1 MSAKR
6 GYAEAESSIAN
17 KKPLPY
23 ATYEEA
29 HQALQ
34 TLKRTSICDEVQEHE
49 ERALATVDAANS
61 ASTVMRQMGIRVS
74 AQLCAHPETDAGRV
88 GKALV
93 QALKTSKASVCC
105 EIYMA
110 LISIFEVKDQF
121 IKALDADTLKQLSMA
136 VHRDL
141 ANSQHHVRGAALAM
155 LMHIADDALDIVR
168 RFTTDA
174 HAKVRQAALAAIQQA
189 QMQGTRL
196 PLEIYDDCVAAT
208 KDTTEQVR
216 LLAADLV
223 WAVASAH
230 SEHIVDDTRLIDDA
244 FIRVCDMVNDGAVRV
259 RQRACI
265 VLGRFRTVDAQY
277 LAQTL
282 SKQLMSHMKRVQRGP
297 ARGYAGRN
305 SGVRSS
311 HTSSTATTAA
321 ASSSG
326 PAIPTPTGDANVGDL
341 RILDS
346 GAAGAFVHALEDEF
360 QEVRDAAIESI
371 LELSSGSHEFAA
383 RAVDFLVDM
392 FNDSSDRVRVRAIRA
407 LTALGARSP
416 IRATTEQLSIAESA
430 MRDSNS
436 SVRCRMYEFLAHVSV
451 PDTAA
456 LLSLIQAFKT
466 NLEAYSGDLPGIF
479 AAISSLGRRHGHL
492 IGAPTV
498 RSLLGIS
505 ELYLSRE
512 PRIDDT
518 LYAASVVLL
527 VNAKK
532 AHRSAIAAALPDF
545 VFEHLPYLQDKYP
558 GSLPSDIVELV
569 PTRLSFVRRM
579 LDRPEPDLA
588 IDNLVRDDSVHQATA
603 AFETMCIQIQKAFKN
618 EPGSDSSSSS
628 VLQQSASSVMAME
641 ESEPQ
646 HKAVARYAE
655 LIALV
660 LQAQDIIRSDG
671 SLLYRELTSLAARI
685 MYGSY
690 SLEART
696 LGLHIGCCRALGYLR
711 IFAHAIWLISH
722 SALSHTTQVKAK
734 MHEEFH
740 TRISLYT
747 GSKQQQQGQQ
757 LVELTDLSATDT
769 ADQPDELIKF
779 IRNFKAL
786 EFMPQ
791 SRCQYATASVELAT
805 QARRSQQKFNH
816 LFPLSLQINAQMCWA
831 MRRDRVLV
839 TVTLPTQKICAMR
852 PPPAAFKPMRAL
864 HWSLEWHS
872 VPLSLPLGSG
882 EPASVALS
890 MALLHPVDVSWSDL
904 FIIDG
909 LLVPASYDVSNYYKG
924 VAKRSQFAR
933 ITVSDP
939 VSVTVNPIEFRP
951 PASAHTRA

>member
-6 GYAEAESSIAN
+6 GYAEAESSAAN
-17 KKPLPY
+17 KRSLPY
-23 ATYEEA
+23 TTYEEA

-34 TLKRTSICDEVQEHE
+34 ALKRTSISDKVQEHE
-49 ERALATVDAANS
+49 ERALATIDT
-61 ASTVMRQMGIRVS
+61 ASMVMRQMGVRVS
-74 AQLCAHPETDAGRV
+74 AQLCAHPETNAQRV

-93 QALKTSKASVCC
+93 QALDTSNASVCC

-110 LISIFEVKDQF
+110 LISVFEAKDQF
-121 IKALDADTLKQLSMA
+121 STALGTDTLQQLRTA

-141 ANSQHHVRGAALAM
+141 ANSQHHLRGAALAM
-155 LMHIADDALDIVR
+155 LMHVTDNALDTVR

-189 QMQGTRL
+189 QMQGALL
-196 PLEIYDDCVAAT
+196 PLELYDDCVAAT

-230 SEHIVDDTRLIDDA
+230 SEHTADDTRLIDDA

-259 RQRACI
+259 RQRACV
-265 VLGRFRTVDAQY
+265 VLGRFRAVDAQY

-305 SGVRSS
+305 SGVKSS
-311 HTSSTATTAA
+311 NPAPS
-321 ASSSG
+321 ASG
-326 PAIPTPTGDANVGDL
+326 AAIPTPTGDANVGDL

-371 LELSSGSHEFAA
+371 LDLSSGSNEFAA

-392 FNDSSDRVRVRAIRA
+392 FNDSSDRVRIRAIRA
-407 LTALGARSP
+407 LTALGTRSL

-430 MRDSNS
+430 MRDSSS

-456 LLSLIQAFKT
+456 LLSLVQAFKA
-466 NLEAYSGDLPGIF
+466 NLETYPGDLPRIF

-492 IGAPTV
+492 IGAPAV

-512 PRIDDT
+512 PRIDDA

-527 VNAKK
+527 VNARK

-545 VFEHLPYLQDKYP
+545 VFGHLPYFQDKYP
-558 GSLPSDIVELV
+558 GSLPADVVELV

-579 LDRPEPDLA
+579 LDRPGSDPTVDKLA
-588 IDNLVRDDSVHQATA
+588 RDDSLRQAAA
-603 AFETMCIQIQKAFKN
+603 AFEAMCIQIQETLNN
-618 EPGSDSSSSS
+618 EASAST
-628 VLQQSASSVMAME
+628 LQQSALSVMQMK
-641 ESEPQ
+641 ESEPR

-655 LIALV
+655 LVALV
-660 LQAQDIIRSDG
+660 LQAQDIMRSKG
-671 SLLYRELTSLAARI
+671 PPLYRALTSLAAQI

-690 SLEART
+690 SLQVRT
-696 LGLHIGCCRALGYLR
+696 LGLHTGCCRALAYLR
-711 IFAHAIWLISH
+711 IFAHAIWLVSH
-722 SALSHTTQVKAK
+722 SELKHTARVKAK

-740 TRISLYT
+740 TRVSLHI
-747 GSKQQQQGQQ
+747 GCKQQIPT
-757 LVELTDLSATDT
+757 ELIELSAADT
-769 ADQPDELIKF
+769 ADKPDALVSF
-779 IRNFKAL
+779 IRNFKIV

-805 QARRSQQKFNH
+805 PSRRSQQEFNH
-816 LFPLSLQINAQMCWA
+816 LFPLSLQVNAQICWA
-831 MRRDRVLV
+831 VRRDRVLV
-839 TVTLPTQKICAMR
+839 AVTLPTQKICAMR
-852 PPPAAFKPMRAL
+852 PPPTVFKPMRAL

-872 VPLSLPLGSG
+872 APLSLPLGSG

-890 MALLHPVDVSWSDL
+890 VALLHPAEVPWSDL
-904 FIIDG
+904 FIVDG
-909 LLVPASYDVSNYYKG
+909 SLVPVSYDISNYYKG
-924 VAKRSQFAR
+924 AAERSQFVRVA
-933 ITVSDP
+933 VSDS
-939 VSVTVNPIEFRP
+939 VSVTVNPIEFKP
-951 PASAHTRA
+951 PASLHTRA

>member
-6 GYAEAESSIAN
+6 GYEAESSTAN

-23 ATYEEA
+23 TTYEEA

-34 TLKRTSICDEVQEHE
+34 TLKRTSISDEVQEHE
-49 ERALATVDAANS
+49 ERAIATIDTANLAS
-61 ASTVMRQMGIRVS
+61 MVMRQLGVRVS
-74 AQLCAHPETDAGRV
+74 AQLCVHPETNARRV

-93 QALKTSKASVCC
+93 QALETSNASMCC

-110 LISIFEVKDQF
+110 LINIFEAKDQF
-121 IKALDADTLKQLSMA
+121 IKTLDTDTLRQLNTA

-141 ANSQHHVRGAALAM
+141 ANSQHHLRGAALAM
-155 LMHIADDALDIVR
+155 LMHVADDALDIVR

-189 QMQGTRL
+189 QMQGTLL
-196 PLEIYDDCVAAT
+196 PLELYDDCVAAT

-230 SEHIVDDTRLIDDA
+230 SEHTVDDTRLIDDA

-259 RQRACI
+259 RQRACV
-265 VLGRFRTVDAQY
+265 VLGRFRAVDAQY

-305 SGVRSS
+305 SGVKSS
-311 HTSSTATTAA
+311 NPTP
-321 ASSSG
+321 SG
-326 PAIPTPTGDANVGDL
+326 AAIPTPTGDANVGDL

-371 LELSSGSHEFAA
+371 LELSSGSNEFAA

-392 FNDSSDRVRVRAIRA
+392 FNDSSDRVRIRAIRA
-407 LTALGARSP
+407 LTALGARSL

-430 MRDSNS
+430 MRDSSS

-456 LLSLIQAFKT
+456 LLSLVQAFKA
-466 NLEAYSGDLPGIF
+466 NLETYPGDLPRIF
-479 AAISSLGRRHGHL
+479 AAISSIGRRHGHL
-492 IGAPTV
+492 IGAPAA

-527 VNAKK
+527 VNARK
-532 AHRSAIAAALPDF
+532 AHRSVIAAALPDF
-545 VFEHLPYLQDKYP
+545 VFRHLPYLQDKYP
-558 GSLPSDIVELV
+558 GSLPADIVELV

-579 LDRPEPDLA
+579 LDRPGFDPAVDKMA
-588 IDNLVRDDSVHQATA
+588 RDDSLRQAAA
-603 AFETMCIQIQKAFKN
+603 AFEAMCIQIQETINN
-618 EPGSDSSSSS
+618 EVPAST
-628 VLQQSASSVMAME
+628 LQQSALAVMKMK
-641 ESEPQ
+641 ESEPR

-655 LIALV
+655 LVALV
-660 LQAQDIIRSDG
+660 LRAQDIMRSNG
-671 SLLYRELTSLAARI
+671 LPRYRELTSLAARI

-696 LGLHIGCCRALGYLR
+696 LGLHTGCCRALAYLR
-711 IFAHAIWLISH
+711 VFAHAIWLISH
-722 SALSHTTQVKAK
+722 AELKHTARVKAK
-734 MHEEFH
+734 MHEEFR
-740 TRISLYT
+740 TRLSLYT
-747 GSKQQQQGQQ
+747 GRKQQIFA
-757 LVELTDLSATDT
+757 ELMELSATDT
-769 ADQPDELIKF
+769 ADNPDELVRF
-779 IRNFKAL
+779 IRNFEAL

-805 QARRSQQKFNH
+805 PSRRSQQEFNH
-816 LFPLSLQINAQMCWA
+816 LFPLSLQVNAQICWV
-831 MRRDRVLV
+831 MRRDRVLMA
-839 TVTLPTQKICAMR
+839 VTLPTQKICAMR
-852 PPPAAFKPMRAL
+852 PPPAAFKPMRDL

-872 VPLSLPLGSG
+872 APLSLPLGSG

-890 MALLHPVDVSWSDL
+890 VALLHPADVPWSDL
-904 FIIDG
+904 FIVDG
-909 LLVPASYDVSNYYKG
+909 SLVPVSYDISNYYKG
-924 VAKRSQFAR
+924 AAERSQFVR
-933 ITVSDP
+933 VTVSDSA
-939 VSVTVNPIEFRP
+939 SVTVNPIEFRP
-951 PASAHTRA
+951 PASSHTRA